1 MLRKESEEEELAQFF
16 TGGLNLASSEY
27 KSERVTYITQDR
39 KKQKRQPESTKMAFI
54 NGLKYKWNQDSDH
67 SVHIF

>member
-39 KKQKRQPESTKMAFI
+39 KKQKR
-54 NGLKYKWNQDSDH
+54 
-67 SVHIF
+67 